1 VPTDLHAWLRE
12 RGASDAE
19 IERAEAEGWV
29 PLLALDRLLMPGLQ
43 QYDIEEVSA
52 RAGIDSDT
60 ARRLWRALGFPDV
73 QVGIPAF
80 TDNDVEILRR
90 TVKYAQPVELVSL
103 LRRARVVSSA
113 LARVAAVE
121 ADLVAEEV
129 QQLRRAGVPDEEVTD
144 RLLHDLDWS
153 TVEELLDYVH
163 RLQLRAALW
172 RRLALGRTDTM
183 VDLTIAF
190 ADLSGYTAL
199 TEQLEPARL
208 VQLVS
213 RWETLAHDTV
223 AEMNARI
230 IKTIGDEVMFV
241 GLAEPVARAALA
253 LVRRARG
260 YPELPAVRSGVAR
273 GPVLARDG
281 DVYGP
286 AVNLASRLT
295 DIAVAGTVLAS
306 SSVHDA
312 LRNDPTLSWK
322 PVGSRRIRSIGE
334 VMVYELLSASEPR

>member
-1 VPTDLHAWLRE
+1 
-12 RGASDAE
+12 
-19 IERAEAEGWV
+19 
-29 PLLALDRLLMPGLQ
+29 LLALDRLLMPGVQ
-43 QYDIEEVSA
+43 HYDVDEVA
-52 RAGIDSDT
+52 TRAGIDADT

-73 QVGIPAF
+73 QAGIPAF

-90 TVKYAQPVELVSL
+90 TVKYAQPVELVGL

-129 QQLRRAGVPDEEVTD
+129 QQLRRAGVADEEVTE

-153 TVEELLDYVH
+153 TVQELLDYVH

-172 RRLALGRTDTM
+172 RRLSLGRTDTM

-241 GLAEPVARAALA
+241 GLAEPVAHAALA

-260 YPELPAVRSGVAR
+260 YPELPAVRAGVAR

-281 DVYGP
+281 DFYGP
-286 AVNLASRLT
+286 VVNLASRLT

-306 SSVHDA
+306 SSVHEA
-312 LRNDPTLSWK
+312 LRNDPALAWD
-322 PVGSRRIRSIGE
+322 PVGSRHVRSIGE
-334 VMVYELLSASEPR
+334 VMVYELRDARDAR